1 MDWESTEG
9 TVLITFLVL
18 LGLGG
23 VAAILNYY
31 DMDIFQKS
39 YDFIQYII
47 ELVQNNVPVFAVFI
61 YLIVISFFLTDKPKI
76 DSALFYGLL
85 IIVPLLVSIFYSF
98 SGNLF
103 ESFTNVLAIAKENFS
118 GTTILKILAAI
129 AVLYGLS
136 QISLSSYS
144 AQVMA
149 YGGTVVGT
157 LIAIVGLAI
166 AAKIYRSRIYNMTG
180 LSGFI
185 VNFIFFIPCL
195 ISDFVEYMYGDF
207 ANTPK
212 IVFILFVF
220 EIILILLY
228 LYLPVLMKKLEEN
241 KGNIIINKPIR
252 INYKNDVSNYIDMQ
266 TADKSTD
273 LSTTTRTTIT
283 IRDKFAISM
292 WVYIVPMPP
301 NHVPYNTEAN
311 ILNFNR
317 HPQITYNGTD
327 KRFSIYYSNNE
338 TDVFDAPLEKWN
350 HILVNYTRD
359 TVDLFLNSVLVK
371 THMRVIND
379 ESLNVGD
386 ILTTGQE
393 NGLQGGIARVVYYDQ
408 ALLFYEVG
416 RAYNYEKALV
426 GYE

>member
-23 VAAILNYY
+23 VAAILKYN
-31 DMDIFQKS
+31 DIDIFQKS

-47 ELVQNNVPVFAVFI
+47 ELVRNNVPVFAVFI

-103 ESFTNVLAIAKENFS
+103 ESFTNILAAAKENFS
-118 GTTILKILAAI
+118 GATILKILAAI

-149 YGGTVVGT
+149 YGGIVVGT

-166 AAKIYRSRIYNMTG
+166 AAKIYRARIYNMTG

-338 TDVFDAPLEKWN
+338 TAVFDAPLEKWN

-416 RAYNYEKALV
+416 KAYNYEKALV